1 MFKIDLKS
9 QNNDTGFPGW
19 RVDHSDDVLPTVEEL
34 IPNPGFKVD
43 LNQPTSIPTPDIAT
57 TTVTTV

>member
-1 MFKIDLKS
+1 
-9 QNNDTGFPGW
+9 
-19 RVDHSDDVLPTVEEL
+19 VEEL